1 MEITA
6 LDHIVITT
14 ADIKQCCAFYEGIL
28 GLKHEVING
37 HHAFYFG
44 QQKIN
49 VHCKPREFLPAAAY
63 PTYGSQDF
71 CFVVKGDICKIKQ
84 EIESKGYPVEKDV
97 VIRNGA
103 LGIMQSIYLRD
114 ADGNLVE
121 LAVYE
126 K

>member
-28 GLKHEVING
+28 GLNHEVING

-49 VHCKPREFLPAAAY
+49 VHCKPREFLPAVAY

-71 CFVVKGDICKIKQ
+71 CFVVKGDI
-84 EIESKGYPVEKDV
+84 
-97 VIRNGA
+97 
-103 LGIMQSIYLRD
+103 
-114 ADGNLVE
+114 
-121 LAVYE
+121 
-126 K
+126 